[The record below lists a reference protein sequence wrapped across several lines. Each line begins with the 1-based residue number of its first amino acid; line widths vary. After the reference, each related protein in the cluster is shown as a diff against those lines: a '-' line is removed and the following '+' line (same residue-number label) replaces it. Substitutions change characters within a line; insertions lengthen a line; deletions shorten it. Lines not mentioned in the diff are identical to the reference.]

1 MEFKVTKLT
10 VDELNAVDGLMK
22 LNSSTLGFLPREA
35 LRDYFNSDG
44 VLGAKSSNGELV
56 GYLLYA
62 SQFSRIRIVHL
73 CVYSDFKGR
82 GIARKLIE
90 SLVNSATTQ
99 TEITLR
105 CRRDYPAHV
114 MWPKLRFIPIS
125 EFSGRAQS
133 GSVLTCWRRPLQLDS
148 QLSLFQA
155 RTEDETVDVVID
167 SQIFFDL
174 SSSSAVN
181 KQPYRTLTSNLS
193 IVPIKLWKTDEL
205 YTEIDRNSD
214 SNIRETNRQNAH
226 SYPSVLYDPKTAESY
241 EETLSEF
248 LPSNSLSQKSD
259 IRHLAISAAS
269 DVSIF
274 ITKDNALLN
283 KSNEIKNAT
292 NLQLLSPTNLIIKLH
307 ELLNR
312 DSYTPDHVS
321 GLSLLWCRLTNQN
334 FPRDLHESFLIQGEK
349 LSQFRQ
355 KLDVFLADPNR
366 YLCELLSS
374 KGKIVAIRVV
384 EIEGDSTLVT
394 HFCRIKRSTTQ
405 QLFAGYLVASTVYKA
420 VVEKLCL
427 VKFTSDSI
435 FPGLVPELIDKSF
448 VKCDQTFVRFCFSS
462 SLIRDEVLEKVTYLC
477 PEVVIKYSRT
487 SDSEI
492 ERYCSPLNLLTNQQ
506 NKFLIPIRQGYAMS
520 LINCDLSAE
529 DLFGGQTSVLLRWA
543 NVYYRKRSHHKML
556 NSPARILWYVSGGPK
571 DIGKIMAISSLDEIV
586 IGTPKI
592 LFRKFAGFGILDWN
606 DIFTL
611 CEKDINK
618 EIMVIKFSH
627 TFPFRNQVDLNKM
640 QEVYREFGQKPLV
653 QSPSKLKTE
662 LFNKIFQLGFS
673 G

>member
-1 MEFKVTKLT
+1 MELKVTKLT

-22 LNSSTLGFLPREA
+22 PNSSTLGFLPKEA
-35 LRDYFNSDG
+35 LRDYFNNDG
-44 VLGAKSSNGELV
+44 VLGVKSSNGELV
-56 GYLLYA
+56 GYILYA
-62 SQFSRIRIVHL
+62 SKFSRIRIAQL
-73 CVYSDFKGR
+73 CVSSEFKGR

-90 SLVNSATTQ
+90 SLVDSATTQ

-105 CRRDYPAHV
+105 CRRDFPAHD
-114 MWPKLRFIPIS
+114 MWPKLRFMPIS
-125 EFSGRAQS
+125 EISGRARS
-133 GSVLTCWRRPLQLDS
+133 GSVLTCWRRPLQSDS

-174 SSSSAVN
+174 SSPNAAN
-181 KQPYRTLTSNLS
+181 EKPYKTLISNLS
-193 IVPIKLWKTDEL
+193 AVPIKLWKTDEL
-205 YTEIDRNSD
+205 YTEIDRNND
-214 SNIRETNRQNAH
+214 SNARETNRRNAD
-226 SYPSVLYDPKTAESY
+226 SYPSVLYDPKTAENY

-248 LPSNSLSQKSD
+248 LPSNRPSQESD

-283 KSNEIKNAT
+283 KFNKIKNAT
-292 NLQLLSPTNLIIKLH
+292 NLQLLSPTDLIIKLH

-334 FPRDLHESFLIQGEK
+334 FPRDLHEYFLIQGEN
-349 LSQFRQ
+349 LSQFRK

-366 YLCELLSS
+366 YVCELLSS
-374 KGKIVAIRVV
+374 EGKIVAIRVV

-394 HFCRIKRSTTQ
+394 HFCRIRRSTTQ
-405 QLFAGYLVASTVYKA
+405 LLFADYLVASTVYKA
-420 VVEKLCL
+420 VVEKLSL
-427 VKFTSDSI
+427 VEFTADSI

-462 SLIRDEVLEKVTYLC
+462 SLTRDEVLERVTYLC
-477 PEVVIKYSRT
+477 PKVVNKYSRML
-487 SDSEI
+487 DSEI

-506 NKFLIPIRQGYAMS
+506 NKYLIPIRQGYAMS

-529 DLFGGQTSVLLRWA
+529 DLFGGQASVLLRWT

-592 LFRKFAGFGILDWN
+592 LFRKFAGFGILDWK

-618 EIMVIKFSH
+618 EIMVMKFSH
-627 TFPFRNQVDLNKM
+627 TFSFRNRVDFNKM
-640 QEVYREFGQKPLV
+640 QEVYREFGENPVV

>member
-1 MEFKVTKLT
+1 MEFKVAKLT
-10 VDELNAVDGLMK
+10 VDELDAVDGLMK
-22 LNSSTLGFLPREA
+22 LNSNTLGFLPSQA
-35 LRDYFNSDG
+35 LRDYFKSEG
-44 VLGAKSSNGELV
+44 VLGAKSSKGQLV

-62 SQFSRIRIVHL
+62 SQFSRIRIAQL
-73 CVYSDFKGR
+73 CVSSEFKGR
-82 GIARKLIE
+82 GIAKKLIE
-90 SLVNSATTQ
+90 SLVDSTTTQ

-105 CRRDYPAHV
+105 CRRDYPAHN
-114 MWPKLRFIPIS
+114 MWPKLRFVPIG
-125 EFSGRAQS
+125 EISGRAKS
-133 GSVLTCWRRPLQLDS
+133 GSLLTCWCRPLRSDP

-174 SSSSAVN
+174 SNPRAAN
-181 KQPYRTLTSNLS
+181 TQLYETLTSNLS
-193 IVPIKLWKTDEL
+193 IVPVKLWKTDEL
-205 YTEIDRNSD
+205 YTEINRKNDN
-214 SNIRETNRQNAH
+214 NVRELALRNAH
-226 SYPSVLYDPKTAESY
+226 SYPSVLYDFKAVENY

-248 LPSNSLSQKSD
+248 LPSNSPSQKSD
-259 IRHLAISAAS
+259 IKHLAISAAS
-269 DVSIF
+269 EVSIF
-274 ITKDNALLN
+274 ITRDNALLN
-283 KSNEIKNAT
+283 KSSEIKNAT
-292 NLQLLSPTNLIIKLH
+292 NLQLLSPTDLIIKLH
-307 ELLNR
+307 ELQNR
-312 DSYTPDHVS
+312 DSYTADRVS
-321 GLSLLWCRLTNQN
+321 GLSLLWCRLTIHN

-349 LSQFRQ
+349 LGQFRK
-355 KLDVFLADPNR
+355 KLDYFLENPNR

-374 KGKIVAIRVV
+374 DSIIVAIRVV

-394 HFCRIKRSTTQ
+394 HFCRIRRSTTQ
-405 QLFAGYLVASTVYKA
+405 LLFTGYIVASTVYKA
-420 VVEKLCL
+420 VVEKLSL
-427 VKFTSDSI
+427 VEFTADSI

-448 VKCDQTFVRFCFSS
+448 VKCDRYFVRFCFSS
-462 SLIRDEVLEKVTYLC
+462 SLTRDEVLEKITSLC
-477 PEVVIKYSRT
+477 PEVVNKYS
-487 SDSEI
+487 SMPDSEI

-529 DLFGGQTSVLLRWA
+529 DLFGGQASVLLRWA

-556 NSPARILWYVSGGPK
+556 NSPARILWYVSGGSK

-592 LFRKFAGFGILDWN
+592 LFRKFACFGILDWRE
-606 DIFTL
+606 IFTI

-627 TFPFRNQVDLNKM
+627 TFPFRNRVDLNKM

-653 QSPSKLKTE
+653 QSPSKLNTE